1 MLRLGIKPVH
11 FEILKS
17 TYASFVESYTE
28 NGLVFFDYI

>member
-17 TYASFVESYTE
+17 TYASFVESYIE
-28 NGLVFFDYI
+28 NGLISFDLL